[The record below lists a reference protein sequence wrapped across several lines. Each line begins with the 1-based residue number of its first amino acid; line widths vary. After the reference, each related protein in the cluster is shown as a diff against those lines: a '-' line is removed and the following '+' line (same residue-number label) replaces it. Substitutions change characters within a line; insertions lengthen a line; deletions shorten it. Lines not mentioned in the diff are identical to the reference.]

1 MYAKQLS
8 EQIAAGFARCT
19 RQFSNYYDWEFEL
32 EFQVRVAMNPENP
45 GFLIGTLLL
54 LEGVKNPVR
63 KTLISVCY
71 QSERDLAKTF
81 VDLYFESK
89 NRRLNRRPG
98 SKRFTKFFRRPL
110 SKPAKNSLLP
120 GATVVRR
127 PFAFHF

>member
-8 EQIAAGFARCT
+8 EQIAVGFARCT

-81 VDLYFESK
+81 VDLYFDTIPENIRNCRAFK
-89 NRRLNRRPG
+89 D
-98 SKRFTKFFRRPL
+98 RFLLQKFGWIDPL
-110 SKPAKNSLLP
+110 QN
-120 GATVVRR
+120 
-127 PFAFHF
+127 